1 MSDVV
6 TVMKKNKAEE
16 RDGGRKDL
24 FIYNEQKVLSK
35 ETVEPG
41 TEQYREGEPW
51 KCPGTNIL
59 GRGNGSAKALG

>member
-6 TVMKKNKAEE
+6 MVMKKNKAEE
-16 RDGGRKDL
+16 MDGGRKDL
-24 FIYNEQKVLSK
+24 FIYNQYDILSK
-35 ETVEPG
+35 ETVEPE
-41 TEQYREGEPW
+41 TEQQREGVPW